1 MVVYLKKIRDKRWG
15 ERLGPEG
22 LEVPELVDLF
32 DKEQVTM
39 FLLKYRRYVNK
50 VKVLAMKHRE
60 VAIEP
65 LTMH

>member
-50 VKVLAMKHRE
+50 VKYWL
-60 VAIEP
+60 
-65 LTMH
+65 